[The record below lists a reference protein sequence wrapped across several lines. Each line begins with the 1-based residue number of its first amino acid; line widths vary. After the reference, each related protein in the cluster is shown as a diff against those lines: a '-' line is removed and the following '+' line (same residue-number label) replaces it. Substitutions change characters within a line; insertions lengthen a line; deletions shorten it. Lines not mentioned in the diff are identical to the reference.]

1 VTLKAQS
8 LWRYF
13 GDFAALRDVSLEAGP
28 GECIAL
34 LGPNGAG
41 KTTLLKLL
49 AGLAKPQKGVLS
61 LPARRETGYLGHGL
75 GLYEDLSSLENL
87 RFWGGLYGAPE
98 SASHEWLQRIR
109 LDHVADAPVR
119 QLSRGMRQRVALG
132 RAFQHRP
139 RLLILDE
146 PFTGLDA
153 ESVALLQAVLREA
166 VEAGSCAILSSHQIP
181 EAMSLATRAWKLD
194 QGRLQ

>member
-1 VTLKAQS
+1 VLKAHG
-8 LWRYF
+8 LWRFF
-13 GDFAALRDVSLEAGP
+13 GDFAALRDVSLETTER
-28 GECIAL
+28 ECIAL

-49 AGLAKPQKGVLS
+49 AGLARPQKGS
-61 LPARRETGYLGHGL
+61 LTLPPRHETGYIGHGL

-87 RFWGGLYGAPE
+87 RFWAGLYGAPD
-98 SASHEWLQRIR
+98 SAPTAWLKRIR

-132 RAFQHRP
+132 RAFQHQP

-146 PFTGLDA
+146 PFTGLDS

-166 VEAGSCAILSSHQIP
+166 VEAGASIVLSSHQIP
-181 EAMSLATRAWKLD
+181 EAMALATRTLTLD
-194 QGRLQ
+194 KGRMA

>member
-1 VTLKAQS
+1 MLKARG
-8 LWRYF
+8 LWRFF
-13 GDFAALRDVSLEAGP
+13 GDFAALRDVGVEIEA

-34 LGPNGAG
+34 LGSNGAG

-49 AGLAKPQKGVLS
+49 AGLAKPQKGALS
-61 LPARRETGYLGHGL
+61 IPPRRETGYLGHGL
-75 GLYEDLSSLENL
+75 GLYEELSALENL
-87 RFWGGLYGAPE
+87 RFWGGLYGAPD
-98 SASHEWLQRIR
+98 SASAAWLERIR
-109 LDHVADAPVR
+109 LSHVAGAPVR

-166 VEAGSCAILSSHQIP
+166 VDAGAGVILSSHQVP
-181 EAMSLATRAWKLD
+181 EAMSLATRTVKLD
-194 QGRLQ
+194 RGRLA